1 MVMQF
6 LLMRTNRYG
15 YGTFF
20 QNTNQRPSLTPE
32 YSSFQY
38 FDTTL
43 NKPIWWT
50 GTKWVDS
57 IGIDADSGSWIT
69 IE

>member
-1 MVMQF
+1 MEKVTSNRPN
-6 LLMRTNRYG
+6 LTNYDIG
-15 YGTFF
+15 
-20 QNTNQRPSLTPE
+20 
-32 YSSFQY
+32 FQY

-50 GTKWVDS
+50 GKKWIDAT
-57 IGIDADSGSWIT
+57 GIDADSGSWTT